1 MYIRIIIRNNTQL
14 AHKEKANVIVAT
26 AIIKVKSILNAVPLT
41 LASIDYEVIINKL
54 EVLLSN
60 LYDEKGYVIIGEAA
74 LSLALKDLDIT
85 VPSIIRELTRM
96 AEGSISDERIYSI
109 SEARNWLIQAT
120 ERDVASVPYI
130 KTILGLND
138 EKIRYSEM

>member
-1 MYIRIIIRNNTQL
+1 VTKNSR
-14 AHKEKANVIVAT
+14 
-26 AIIKVKSILNAVPLT
+26 IKVKRILNAVHLT
-41 LASIDYEVIINKL
+41 LASINSEVIINKQ

-60 LYDEKGYVIIGEAA
+60 HHDEKGYVIIGEAA

-109 SEARNWLIQAT
+109 SKARNWLIQAT
-120 ERDVASVPYI
+120 ERDVESVPYV
-130 KTILGLND
+130 KTILGLNG
-138 EKIRYSEM
+138 EKSRYS

>member
-1 MYIRIIIRNNTQL
+1 M
-14 AHKEKANVIVAT
+14 AT

>member
-1 MYIRIIIRNNTQL
+1 
-14 AHKEKANVIVAT
+14 
-26 AIIKVKSILNAVPLT
+26 
-41 LASIDYEVIINKL
+41 L

-74 LSLALKDLDIT
+74 LSLALKGLDIT
-85 VPSIIRELTRM
+85 VPSLIGELTRI

-109 SEARNWLIQAT
+109 YESRNWLIQAT
-120 ERDVASVPYI
+120 ERDVESVPYI

-138 EKIRYSEM
+138 EKIRYSEV

>member
-1 MYIRIIIRNNTQL
+1 MKLSST
-14 AHKEKANVIVAT
+14 
-26 AIIKVKSILNAVPLT
+26 
-41 LASIDYEVIINKL
+41 KL

-60 LYDEKGYVIIGEAA
+60 QRDEKGYVIIGEAA

-96 AEGSISDERIYSI
+96 AEGSISDERIHSI

-120 ERDVASVPYI
+120 ERDVESVPYI

-138 EKIRYSEM
+138 EKSRYSKT